1 MAKASKIN
9 FSSGENMDEDES
21 GEISESG
28 GSKKKLIMIIV
39 VVLLLIGIGAGAY
52 FIFGSS
58 GSEEE
63 IAADA
68 SPETKMEADINQSA
82 QKSVVK
88 LENPKYTP
96 PKVYTVNLRDGKHF
110 LKIELVAVLEDE
122 QALAFLND
130 RVPIID
136 DMIIG
141 YLQNLTTNELRKRSG
156 MDLMKRELFKKVNS
170 VFTQD
175 FIDSTSSNDRTPVK
189 KILVTK
195 FILN

>member
-1 MAKASKIN
+1 MRMKQAKS
-9 FSSGENMDEDES
+9 E
-21 GEISESG
+21 ESG
-28 GSKKKLIMIIV
+28 GGKSKLLIIIV
-39 VVLLLIGIGAGAY
+39 IILLIGVGVGAY
-52 FIFGSS
+52 FMFGSS
-58 GSEEE
+58 DGEEE
-63 IAADA
+63 LPADA
-68 SPETKMEADINQSA
+68 GPEAQMEADINQSA
-82 QKSVVK
+82 QKSVIK

-96 PKVYTVNLRDGKHF
+96 PKTYTVNLRDGKHF

-122 QALAFLND
+122 DALLFLSG
-130 RVPIID
+130 REPIID

-156 MDLMKRELFKKVNS
+156 MELMKRELFKKVNS
-170 VFTQD
+170 VFTQE